1 MACLRKKCH
10 HSCYTDL
17 FWELKTVYCKFWAV
31 SLWRVTESQCHT
43 DNFTM
48 PWCEIRIS
56 MDFARTCYWPM
67 LYPSLCSIFQSFIGL
82 WVKIRQRNKS
92 SFFKSSH
99 VQSSRS
105 KLIPVSCPRKGN
117 LFRFLLNCTATSDG
131 STSMQ
136 KLGNALWHDN
146 EYYWID
152 SNHLQNFAAKTAQN
166 EKLCLKAI

>member
-117 LFRFLLNCTATSDG
+117 LFRFLSA
-131 STSMQ
+131 Q
-136 KLGNALWHDN
+136 P
-146 EYYWID
+146 
-152 SNHLQNFAAKTAQN
+152 LQVEAYKSLEMISGMIMNTI
-166 EKLCLKAI
+166 E